1 MGQKVHPVGFRLGV
15 IKKHKALW
23 YAKGK
28 SYKENLIED
37 LKVRDFIKDRLRFS
51 SISKVDLERS
61 AQNFVVN
68 IHTSRPGIIIGK
80 KGEEIES
87 LKKDIENVNSIQG
100 RLDTAIDKLTDV
112 STSIK
117 SMLAVHEEKIQRQE
131 QVDDIIFRKIKDRD
145 SEIDEIFR
153 DLQREMDQVEKRLL
167 VEIKALRN
175 DIGGRV
181 GVLEK
186 YRWII
191 LGGFIA
197 IGWILSKNFKF
208 IMQMM
213 SGTGIS

>member
-1 MGQKVHPVGFRLGV
+1 MPDTDIRVQL
-15 IKKHKALW
+15 
-23 YAKGK
+23 
-28 SYKENLIED
+28 
-37 LKVRDFIKDRLRFS
+37 
-51 SISKVDLERS
+51 
-61 AQNFVVN
+61 
-68 IHTSRPGIIIGK
+68 
-80 KGEEIES
+80 ES
-87 LKKDIENVNSIQG
+87 LTKDIENINNIQS

-131 QVDDIIFRKIKDRD
+131 QIDDIIFRKLKERD
-145 SEIDEIFR
+145 SEVDEVFR

-167 VEIKALRN
+167 NEIRSLRN
-175 DIGGRV
+175 DLTGRV

-197 IGWILSKNFKF
+197 VGWILSKNFKF

-213 SGTGIS
+213 SGTGI

>member
-1 MGQKVHPVGFRLGV
+1 MADNTDIRVEL
-15 IKKHKALW
+15 AT
-23 YAKGK
+23 
-28 SYKENLIED
+28 
-37 LKVRDFIKDRLRFS
+37 LKQ
-51 SISKVDLERS
+51 E
-61 AQNFVVN
+61 
-68 IHTSRPGIIIGK
+68 
-80 KGEEIES
+80 
-87 LKKDIENVNSIQG
+87 IENVNSIQG